1 MLEALSFEFMRNA
14 LLAGLLASVACGV
27 IGALVVVNR
36 LVFLAGG
43 VAHAAYGGVGLAFFL
58 GLPVLPMTFGFTVA
72 SALAMG
78 TVTLRRA
85 ERADT
90 MVGVMWAAGMALG
103 IILIDLT
110 PGYNTDLMSFLFGS
124 ILTVPGADIWRMA
137 VMDAVIL
144 GLTLLYYKELAAMS
158 FDREFS
164 EVRGAPVVFLH
175 YLLLA
180 MTAVSVVMLI
190 RVVGL
195 ILVMALLTIPPYLA
209 ERRATSLLGMMAL
222 SALCSIIFCAAGL
235 LVAYRFDLT
244 SGASIIAVAVTVFI
258 GVGLFDAARTRLFG
272 RAGRADAREGREER

>member
-1 MLEALSFEFMRNA
+1 MLEALSFDFMQNA
-14 LLAGLLASVACGV
+14 LWAGLLASVACGI
-27 IGALVVVNR
+27 IGTLVVVNR

-43 VAHAAYGGVGLAFFL
+43 VAHAAYGGVGLAFYF
-58 GLPVLPMTFGFTVA
+58 GLPVLPATLGFTVA

-78 TVTLRRA
+78 AATLRRA

-90 MVGVMWAAGMALG
+90 MVGVMWAGGMALG

-124 ILTVPGADIWRMA
+124 ILTVPRADIWRMA
-137 VMDAVIL
+137 AMDAGIL

-195 ILVMALLTIPPYLA
+195 ILVMALLTIPPFLA
-209 ERRATSLLGMMAL
+209 ERRASSLLSMMGL
-222 SALCSIIFCAAGL
+222 SALASMFFCVAGL
-235 LVAYRFDLT
+235 FVAYRFDLT
-244 SGASIIAVAVTVFI
+244 SGASIIAVAVTVFAA
-258 GVGLFDAARTRLFG
+258 VCLLDAVQRG
-272 RAGRADAREGREER
+272 RQGGEGA

>member
-1 MLEALSFEFMRNA
+1 MLEALSFDFMRNA
-14 LLAGLLASVACGV
+14 LLAGLFASVACGV
-27 IGALVVVNR
+27 IGVLVVVNR

-43 VAHAAYGGVGLAFFL
+43 VAHAAYGGVGLAFYF
-58 GLPVLPMTFGFTVA
+58 GLPVLPATLGFTVF

-78 TVTLRRA
+78 AATLRRA

-90 MVGVMWAAGMALG
+90 MIGVMWAAGMALG

-137 VMDAVIL
+137 VLDAAIL
-144 GLTLLYYKELAAMS
+144 GLVLYYYKQLAAMS

-209 ERRATSLLGMMAL
+209 ERRVSSLWGMMAL
-222 SALCSIIFCAAGL
+222 STLLSILFCMAGL
-235 LVAYRFDLT
+235 LVAYRLDLT
-244 SGASIIAVAVTVFI
+244 SGASIIAVAVVFF
-258 GVGLFDAARTRLFG
+258 VAAGLFDALRARLSG
-272 RAGRADAREGREER
+272 HQPAPGNGDGP

>member
-1 MLEALSFEFMRNA
+1 MLEALSFDFMQNA
-14 LLAGLLASVACGV
+14 LWAGLLASVACGV
-27 IGALVVVNR
+27 IGTLVVVNR

-58 GLPVLPMTFGFTVA
+58 GIPVLPATLGFTA
-72 SALAMG
+72 AAALAMG

-90 MVGVMWAAGMALG
+90 MVGVMWAGGMALG

-124 ILTVPGADIWRMA
+124 ILTVPRADIWRMA
-137 VMDAVIL
+137 AMDAAIL
-144 GLTLLYYKELAAMS
+144 GLTLFYYKELAAMS

-195 ILVMALLTIPPYLA
+195 ILVMALLTIPPFLA
-209 ERRATSLLGMMAL
+209 ERRAASLLSMMAL
-222 SALCSIIFCAAGL
+222 SAVLCMFFCVSGL
-235 LVAYRFDLT
+235 FVAYRFDLT
-244 SGASIIAVAVTVFI
+244 SGASIIAVAVVFFAA
-258 GVGLFDAARTRLFG
+258 VCLVDALRPR
-272 RAGRADAREGREER
+272 RPGREAR

>member
-14 LLAGLLASVACGV
+14 LLAGILASIACGV
-27 IGALVVVNR
+27 IGTLVVVNR

-43 VAHAAYGGVGLAFFL
+43 VAHAAYGGVGIAFYF
-58 GLPVLPMTFGFTVA
+58 GLPVLPATLGFTVA
-72 SALAMG
+72 SAMTMG
-78 TVTLRRA
+78 VVTLRRA

-90 MVGVMWAAGMALG
+90 MVGVLWAAGMALG

-124 ILTVPGADIWRMA
+124 ILTVPDADIWRMA
-137 VMDAVIL
+137 GMVAAIL
-144 GLTLLYYKELAAMS
+144 GLTLFSYKDMAAMS

-164 EVRGAPVVFLH
+164 EVRGVPVVLLH

-195 ILVMALLTIPPYLA
+195 ILVMALLTIPPFLA
-209 ERRATSLLGMMAL
+209 ERRAGSLLSMMGL
-222 SALCSIIFCAAGL
+222 SALLSMVFCTAGL
-235 LVAYRFDLT
+235 AVAYRFDLT
-244 SGASIIAVAVTVFI
+244 SGASIIAVAVAVFAV
-258 GVGLFDAARTRLFG
+258 VGLGDALRRRLSGRPGGDAA
-272 RAGRADAREGREER
+272 

>member
-1 MLEALSFEFMRNA
+1 MLEALSFDFMRNA
-14 LLAGLLASVACGV
+14 LWAGLFASVACGI
-27 IGALVVVNR
+27 IGVLVVVNR

-43 VAHAAYGGVGLAFFL
+43 VAHAAYGGVGLAFFF
-58 GLPVLPMTFGFTVA
+58 GLPVLPTTLGFTVF

-78 TVTLRRA
+78 TATLRRA

-124 ILTVPGADIWRMA
+124 ILTVPDADIRRMA
-137 VMDAVIL
+137 VMDAVLL
-144 GLTLLYYKELAAMS
+144 GLTLYYYKDLAAMS

-195 ILVMALLTIPPYLA
+195 VLVMALLTIPPYLA
-209 ERRATSLLGMMAL
+209 ERRATSLGAMMLL
-222 SALCSIIFCAAGL
+222 SALFSVLFCAAGL
-235 LVAYRFDLT
+235 FFAYRFDLT
-244 SGASIIAVAVTVFI
+244 SGASIIAVAVAFFVVVT
-258 GVGLFDAARTRLFG
+258 LFDAVRARV
-272 RAGRADAREGREER
+272 AGRRLAPDNGDAP